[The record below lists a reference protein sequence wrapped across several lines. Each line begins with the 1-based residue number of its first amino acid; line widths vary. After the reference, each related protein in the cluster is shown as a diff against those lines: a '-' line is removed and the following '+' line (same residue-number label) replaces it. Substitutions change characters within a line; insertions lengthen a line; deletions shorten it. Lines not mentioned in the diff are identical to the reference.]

1 MKDKT
6 IYGFLFGIIAGLVMN
21 IINLFSYF
29 ILHFADLRYL
39 DFMSIIVWGNKP
51 LNFWESTLAFF
62 LHLGFTGFL
71 GILFLFAYSVTLLYK
86 VPQLTNISVNTI
98 VSNLISAGVFGFVLG
113 ILAKNTKNL
122 YGN

>member
-6 IYGFLFGIIAGLVMN
+6 IYGFLFGIIAGLLMN